1 MAEQPLSQTP
11 PDVYANIVNFGTTV
25 WDLRLNFGQMIKREE
40 QEQFE
45 SRVSVTLPWLQA
57 KIMSVYLQMNIFDY
71 EKQYGK
77 INIPPQVLPSIP
89 PPGQEITDPDIKA
102 YIQAL
107 QKKLEQILAIM
118 SDLDPG

>member
-57 KIMSVYLQMNIFDY
+57 KIMSVYLQYLCQLGKAEGGLSGMNTAQAGDLV
-71 EKQYGK
+71 ENLGK
-77 INIPPQVLPSIP
+77 
-89 PPGQEITDPDIKA
+89 
-102 YIQAL
+102 
-107 QKKLEQILAIM
+107 
-118 SDLDPG
+118 